1 MKRRVILLG
10 LILPLLQAAAQQPDA
25 SQIMDKSRD
34 QSITGSLNATV
45 VLTITEK
52 GGSIRNRII
61 SMMTKSYAD
70 GLEKRI
76 IRFIEPADVRGTSM
90 LVVDYKNSADEMWI
104 YLPALKKTRRI
115 VTSEKGK
122 SFMSSEFSNADMS
135 SPAISDF
142 THKHLEKSGTNNQ
155 WIIESI
161 PVNEDKAD
169 EYGFSKKISYISID
183 NNQVL
188 KMEFYNF
195 DKELFKV
202 IEIKSIF
209 PMSDGKFMVK
219 NMVATNLNTNRKSEI
234 LFSNINEGV
243 KIDDSNFTIQ
253 NLER

>member
-25 SQIMDKSRD
+25 TQIMAKSRD
-34 QSITGSLNATV
+34 QSIAGSLNATV
-45 VLTITEK
+45 VLKITEK
-52 GGSIRNRII
+52 GGSTRSRTI

-90 LVVDYKNSADEMWI
+90 LVFDNKNSADDMWI

-122 SFMSSEFSNADMS
+122 SFMSSEFTNADMS
-135 SPAISDF
+135 SPSVSDF

-161 PVNEDKAD
+161 PVNDDKAD
-169 EYGFSKKISYISID
+169 EYGFSKKISYLSID
-183 NNQVL
+183 KDQVL

-209 PMSDGKFMVK
+209 PLSDGKYMVK
-219 NMVATNLNTNRKSEI
+219 DMVASNLNTNRKSEI
-234 LFSNINEGV
+234 LFTKINEGE

-253 NLER
+253 NLEK